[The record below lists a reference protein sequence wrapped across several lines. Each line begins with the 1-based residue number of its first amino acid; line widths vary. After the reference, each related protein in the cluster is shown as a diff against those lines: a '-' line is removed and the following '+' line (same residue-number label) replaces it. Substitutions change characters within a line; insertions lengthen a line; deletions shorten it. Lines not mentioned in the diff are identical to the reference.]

1 MATHLSDE
9 EAVRLADLNY
19 AHSFRLVGGCA
30 IGGSVREG
38 PGILS
43 AITGPI
49 AWLNVTVVHE
59 KLADPASAISRAID
73 FYRQARVPF
82 VMRIRVG
89 FDPDTQQVMQELGL
103 QTADQMPGMVL
114 NPVAEIPAPPNDLT
128 IADWDAASLPTHNE
142 IIAASFGMPLQLA
155 NDLMT
160 PALLNSATNGY
171 LGYVH
176 GRPVATSALIAS
188 DGVADV
194 YNVATLP
201 AYRGR
206 GIGEA
211 MTWHAVRKGV
221 EAGCVIGSLQASA
234 MGQPVYARM
243 GFRTI
248 APYESYI
255 LPPKPEAG

>member
-19 AHSFRLVGGCA
+19 AQSFGLLGRHA
-30 IGGSVREG
+30 SGGSVHEG

-49 AWLNVTVVHE
+49 AWLNVTVVYE
-59 KLADPASAISRAID
+59 KLADPAAEVRRAAD
-73 FYRQARVPF
+73 FYRKAGADF
-82 VMRIRVG
+82 VMRVRVG

-103 QTADQMPGMVL
+103 QKADQLPGMVL
-114 NPVAEIPAPPNDLT
+114 SPVAEIPAPPNDLT
-128 IADWDAASLPTHNE
+128 IVDWDVGSLPTHNE

-155 NDLMT
+155 DDLMT
-160 PALLNSATNGY
+160 PALLNTRLHGY
-171 LGYVH
+171 IGYID
-176 GRPVATSALIAS
+176 GQPVGTSALVAS
-188 DGVADV
+188 DGVAGV

-201 AYRGR
+201 EYRGR

-255 LPPKPEAG
+255 LPPGPEAG